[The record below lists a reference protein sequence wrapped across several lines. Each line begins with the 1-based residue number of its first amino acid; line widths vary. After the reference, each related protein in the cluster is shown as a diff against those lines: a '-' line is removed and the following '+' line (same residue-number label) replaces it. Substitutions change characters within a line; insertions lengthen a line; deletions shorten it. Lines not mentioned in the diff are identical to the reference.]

1 MLLLA
6 GRRLASML
14 LIMIVISILLF
25 LAFEG
30 DKLAL
35 AGRVL
40 GQYTTLEGK
49 LNWIEEN
56 GYNRPRGGALH
67 QLAVRLLHRRLENL
81 RAI

>member
-1 MLLLA
+1 MLILA
-6 GRRLASML
+6 GRRLAAMIL
-14 LIMIVISILLF
+14 MMIVISILLF

-49 LNWIEEN
+49 LEWLKVN
-56 GYNRPRGGALH
+56 GYDRPLITRY
-67 QLAVRLLHRRLENL
+67 
-81 RAI
+81 